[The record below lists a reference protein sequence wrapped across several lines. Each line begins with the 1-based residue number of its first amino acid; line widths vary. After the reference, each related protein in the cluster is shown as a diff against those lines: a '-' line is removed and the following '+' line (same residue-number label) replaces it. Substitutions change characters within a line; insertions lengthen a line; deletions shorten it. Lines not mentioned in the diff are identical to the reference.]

1 MEGFRFQD
9 FSTALPDTF
18 NLKPETA
25 MAYQSFE
32 ELEVWKRA
40 CRLAV
45 EVVRAFSKS
54 KDYIFKDQ
62 MTRAAISIP
71 SNIAEGYER
80 DSRLDVIRFLRI
92 AKGSAAELRTQCYL
106 AMKLGLL
113 AHDQC
118 QTFIQE
124 CKEISAI
131 LQGLIRSRNRIT

>member
-1 MEGFRFQD
+1 
-9 FSTALPDTF
+9 
-18 NLKPETA
+18 

-32 ELEVWKRA
+32 NLDVWKRA

-45 EVVRAFSKS
+45 EVVKAFSKS
-54 KDYIFKDQ
+54 KDYVFRDQ

-106 AMKLGLL
+106 AMKLNLL
-113 AHDQC
+113 SQNQC
-118 QTFIQE
+118 QMFIQE
-124 CKEISAI
+124 CKEISAM
-131 LQGLIRSRNRIT
+131 LQGLIRARNRVA